1 MKKLLTVITLTL
13 NYLNYCCTISFLLSY
28 CILFTK
34 INNNKF
40 TPMKQVC
47 SFIYLV
53 MENLK
58 FLLTVMKGQQKFCFT
73 IYQNK
78 FEVQNTFPNGTG
90 VPNIY
95 NGS

>member
-1 MKKLLTVITLTL
+1 
-13 NYLNYCCTISFLLSY
+13 
-28 CILFTK
+28 
-34 INNNKF
+34 
-40 TPMKQVC
+40 MKQVC